1 MAREYGK
8 QRHHQQQNQRQSG
21 IFHRD
26 NRKNRNDAARVRYHA
41 DNAGGKKRLHG
52 IHIARKPRGH
62 LAGILP
68 RERAGRQLRQ
78 LPRHFRAQRMGHF
91 LSKEHQ
97 KALLRGGKDSL
108 QCKAAK
114 IAEHRKKSQC
124 RAFAQ
129 SVDHTGQKQ
138 RRNQRRRNRRCDTQ
152 NRSCC

>member
-1 MAREYGK
+1 
-8 QRHHQQQNQRQSG
+8 
-21 IFHRD
+21 
-26 NRKNRNDAARVRYHA
+26 
-41 DNAGGKKRLHG
+41 
-52 IHIARKPRGH
+52 
-62 LAGILP
+62 
-68 RERAGRQLRQ
+68 
-78 LPRHFRAQRMGHF
+78 MGHF

-129 SVDHTGQKQ
+129 SVDHTGQQQ